1 MRAARQAL
9 GSKAPSASATT
20 AGESSRVASPTYSS
34 TARYPG
40 ISVGHERLNV
50 HRRRQDRRD
59 SGGIMKEKHP
69 FDLVSLVFGALF
81 VVLALPVLLTDTPL
95 SIDPRWVWPVA
106 VIVLGALVAGS
117 GLRRQDDT
125 DETPIES

>member
-1 MRAARQAL
+1 
-9 GSKAPSASATT
+9 
-20 AGESSRVASPTYSS
+20 
-34 TARYPG
+34 
-40 ISVGHERLNV
+40 
-50 HRRRQDRRD
+50 
-59 SGGIMKEKHP
+59 MKEKHP